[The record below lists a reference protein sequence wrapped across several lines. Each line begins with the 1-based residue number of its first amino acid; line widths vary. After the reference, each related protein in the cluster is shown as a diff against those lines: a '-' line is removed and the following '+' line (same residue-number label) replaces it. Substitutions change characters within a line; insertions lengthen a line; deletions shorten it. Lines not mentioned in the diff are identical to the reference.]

1 VRRVRA
7 TLVACAALA
16 VALAPWSPASA
27 ETDLGILAAVLAGTH
42 VGSDNPQPDS
52 GVAAGAL
59 LELTQR
65 WNRFRIHLEGI
76 PEVRVDGNSTGNYGR
91 SSASLSILNATASL
105 ALDPKQTFRAGFGFQ
120 LVNESNFNGVNG
132 NLDQSRVTSPRFE
145 GVARLPAAHRH
156 FVELTF
162 ADMPRIGGVLH
173 IFDQDL
179 QAATPKPEL
188 GAEVDYAAAYGWRN
202 AHGSEVLLGYRGLS
216 YHTRNT
222 DNGELVDRN
231 VGGGVTLE
239 VRLPVAK

>member
-1 VRRVRA
+1 MRRVRA

-91 SSASLSILNATASL
+91 SSASLSI
-105 ALDPKQTFRAGFGFQ
+105 RAAI
-120 LVNESNFNGVNG
+120 
-132 NLDQSRVTSPRFE
+132 RSP
-145 GVARLPAAHRH
+145 P
-156 FVELTF
+156 
-162 ADMPRIGGVLH
+162 
-173 IFDQDL
+173 
-179 QAATPKPEL
+179 ATPGPAL
-188 GAEVDYAAAYGWRN
+188 PSTISPA
-202 AHGSEVLLGYRGLS
+202 
-216 YHTRNT
+216 T
-222 DNGELVDRN
+222 
-231 VGGGVTLE
+231 VTTAIA
-239 VRLPVAK
+239 LPSLRTPMSAR